1 MREEEN
7 ERGVGLERSENCGAP
22 ITPQKSKRILER
34 GNEEER
40 KQNDVVYLR
49 VDMVS
54 THWRQEQRT
63 REEL

>member
-54 THWRQEQRT
+54 TH
-63 REEL
+63 